1 MTEEKKKGRGRPK
14 GAPNKPLM
22 EGMPTERKTLTN
34 DADVFEILGQAN
46 LVDEV
51 DKQAHGLKVYNE
63 RNGAVSKVLKWAFDP
78 AIVST
83 LPEGATPFR
92 NDDAPSTDLAPT
104 SLRFE
109 HKLFKYFVTEQLPQP
124 KRESMWIGMLE
135 GIPAKEAELM
145 DLIHQGKFPF
155 KNIDE
160 EAVKIAFPQLLG

>member
-78 AIVST
+78 AVVST
-83 LPEGATPFR
+83 LPEGSTPFR
-92 NDDAPSTDLAPT
+92 TDAAPSTDLAPT

-135 GIPAKEAELM
+135 GIPAKEAEMM

-155 KNIDE
+155 KNIKE